1 MSDKQPITLELA
13 FSEAYDWSKRPVLA
27 IEGYEVRLGDAPV
40 KTQTF
45 SEYIN
50 EKYDLSSLKDVEIFL
65 KQKDHTLAY
74 EILYDQL
81 DADYVDEA

>member
-13 FSEAYDWSKRPVLA
+13 FSEAYNWAKRPVLA
-27 IEGYEVRLGDAPV
+27 IEGYEVRLGDATP

-50 EKYDLSSLKDVEIFL
+50 EKYDLSSLKDPAAFL
-65 KQKDHTLAY
+65 EQKDPTVAY
-74 EILYDQL
+74 DILFYQL
-81 DADYVDEA
+81 DTDGDES